1 MATNLEE
8 ARGKDI
14 VVRFDTQRCIHARH
28 CVLGH
33 PEVFQANMQ
42 GPWIDPEAASPERT
56 AAVVQTCPSGALSYE
71 RLDGGLQESPPLVNV
86 IRIRENG
93 PLAVVADLRIVNE
106 APMIRATLCRCGRSK
121 NKPFCDSAHV
131 AMGFK
136 ASGEPPSNGTPALAT
151 GGGLLELVPLKDGP
165 LQINGNVELCT
176 GTGRTITRVQETYLC
191 RCGSSANKPFCDGSH
206 AKIGFVAE
214 GD

>member
-14 VVRFDTQRCIHARH
+14 VVRFDSQRCIHARH
-28 CVLGH
+28 CVLSH
-33 PEVFQANMQ
+33 PAVFQANVQ
-42 GPWIDPEAASPERT
+42 GTWIDPEAASSERT
-56 AAVVQTCPSGALSYE
+56 AAVVQACPSGALSYE

-136 ASGEPPSNGTPALAT
+136 ASGEPPSSGTPALAHQ
-151 GGGLLELVPLKDGP
+151 GGLLELVPLKDGP